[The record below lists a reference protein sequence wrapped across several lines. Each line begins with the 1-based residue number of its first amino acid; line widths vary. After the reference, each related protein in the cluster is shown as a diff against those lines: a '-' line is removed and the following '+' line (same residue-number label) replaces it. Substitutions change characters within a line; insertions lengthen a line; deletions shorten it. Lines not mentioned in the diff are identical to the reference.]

1 MVQVEPNL
9 VVAFKNFAPFGAVVS
24 AEQQAALDHSI
35 TMKRVEAGLTN
46 LSYWG
51 KVTTL
56 NGKDYMICEGYNDLL
71 LGLGGEITVDSKFYY
86 SIDGVKWMD
95 LPAIDGATASRAA
108 NINALLAGDAAK
120 AYHVEEDGP
129 IQTASGEDT
138 KDPAAEPGEGERVE
152 TKLTFSIPELAVL
165 RQRVD
170 AINTACGV
178 IPVNAFQPNAA
189 NRIELNRLFS
199 GVAHPD
205 KLESYMHRS
214 VAPGGRTLASDLRG
228 SWAINY
234 DPFRQ
239 IAAVRSLLF
248 PGYTFCYSGHDAMW
262 GSLYCGDGICNNELM
277 FML

>member
-1 MVQVEPNL
+1 
-9 VVAFKNFAPFGAVVS
+9 
-24 AEQQAALDHSI
+24 
-35 TMKRVEAGLTN
+35 
-46 LSYWG
+46 
-51 KVTTL
+51 
-56 NGKDYMICEGYNDLL
+56 MICEGYNDLL

-178 IPVNAFQPNAA
+178 IPVVRRGGPSHCHLEAQG
-189 NRIELNRLFS
+189 FS
-199 GVAHPD
+199 GPCLIDMKGVMERIVTNTSLDFKKAHACISKVLQVRTICIIRIRIIRCMYVPEKSQSRSGPHPATCHPAVAAAAPACACSRLA
-205 KLESYMHRS
+205 KTRPLAYYGYGYGVTCLISFSASY
-214 VAPGGRTLASDLRG
+214 T
-228 SWAINY
+228 
-234 DPFRQ
+234 
-239 IAAVRSLLF
+239 
-248 PGYTFCYSGHDAMW
+248 
-262 GSLYCGDGICNNELM
+262 
-277 FML
+277 